1 MIEFRHK
8 TANPPP
14 SALRVTLTWEERQ
27 RSRLAVRLN
36 DGQEAGIRL
45 ARGTRLCD
53 GDWLLADDGQA
64 VQVRAAAESLSRVEC
79 ADALALARACYH
91 LGNRHVA
98 VQIEPG
104 RLSYRHDHVL
114 DDLVHGLGLA
124 VQVIEA
130 PFKPEP
136 GAYGGHGQTG
146 GHAHGEDAA
155 PVAEPGHGG
164 RP

>member
-1 MIEFRHK
+1 MIEFSHK
-8 TANPPP
+8 TTNPPP

-27 RSRLAVRLN
+27 RSRLSVRLD

-45 ARGTRLCD
+45 PRGTRLAD
-53 GDWLLADDGQA
+53 GDWLLTDDGRA
-64 VQVRAAAESLSRVEC
+64 VQVRAAAECLSRVEC
-79 ADALALARACYH
+79 ADALTLARACYH

-124 VQVIEA
+124 VRVIEA
-130 PFKPEP
+130 PFEPEP
-136 GAYGGHGQTG
+136 GAYGGHGQAG
-146 GHAHGEDAA
+146 GHSHGEGTAHGAG
-155 PVAEPGHGG
+155 PGHGG
-164 RP
+164 RS